1 MKTNIEVNYDVF
13 ISYSSKDSII
23 ANQLCEY
30 LENNGINCWIAP
42 RNVTAGLPYAQGI
55 LQGIDDSTLM
65 VLLFSDNSNRSRHV
79 EREVDRAF
87 NKEKVIIPFRIA
99 DTAMSDVLSYYLGAN
114 HYIDGIPDPTSAF
127 EKLKSQI
134 ETNLPDLH
142 VKSDIE
148 DLLSILAELKGLSVD
163 ELKKAIEGLRKT
175 ETDSFED
182 LLKDFLENG
191 REIRKKENG
200 LLSNDEGEKGAYS
213 ILRNAKGEIMVMM
226 DSHEGEP
233 ESPRFIYDGK
243 DTALLYRNSESSVAF
258 RQIDEEAQE
267 PLRAVKEVLIVEIE
281 NDDVEREYI
290 APVRMVNNVDKL
302 IIQ

>member
-1 MKTNIEVNYDVF
+1 MKYDVF
-13 ISYSSKDSII
+13 ISHSSKDSII

-42 RNVTAGLPYAQGI
+42 RNVTAGLPYARAI

-79 EREVDRAF
+79 ESEVDRAF

-99 DTAMSDVLSYYLGAN
+99 DIAMSDVLSYYLGAN
-114 HYIDGIPDPTSAF
+114 HYIDGIPDPTTAF

-134 ETNLPDLH
+134 EKNLPNHHAEL
-142 VKSDIE
+142 DIE
-148 DLLSILAELKGLSVD
+148 EILSKLAELKGLSVD
-163 ELKKAIEGLRKT
+163 ELKEAIEGLRKS

-182 LLKDFLENG
+182 LLNDFLKRE
-191 REIRKKENG
+191 REIRKDEKG
-200 LLSNDEGEKGAYS
+200 PLSNEVGKKGAYS
-213 ILRNAKGEIMVMM
+213 ILQNAKGEIMVMM
-226 DSHEGEP
+226 DSREGEP
-233 ESPRFIYDGK
+233 ENPRFIYDGK
-243 DTALLYRNSESSVAF
+243 DTALLYRSSESSVAF
-258 RQIDEEAQE
+258 RHIDEGAQE

-281 NDDVEREYI
+281 DDDVAREYN
-290 APVRMVNNVDKL
+290 APVRMVKDVNKL